1 MTSPLRRIRV
11 ALSLGAAIVLT
22 CAGALS
28 VGAQTTGVIR
38 GKVIDG
44 ATTRPVDGAQVYV
57 AGTELGTLTNSD
69 GQYQFAVRAGT
80 VEVRTRRVGYAST
93 TKQVTVTAG
102 QVTDADITLNK
113 AAIALDAVVVT
124 GTGAETEKRKLGN
137 TVATIDAAA
146 LRNAPVQ
153 DVSEMLAA
161 REAGVSVLPSGGLT
175 GEGARIRI
183 RGYASL
189 SQPNEP
195 IVYVDGVRVDRSGG
209 FGDYIGTGGGGSPSR
224 LDDINPEAIERIE
237 VLKGAAAA
245 TLYGTEASAGVI
257 QVFTKTGSRGSP
269 RWDFMS
275 EQGIVADPKNR
286 YEDNWGFA
294 RYANLGDCVARL
306 PDTTSTQ
313 SDCRSQPPFADA
325 LSQFYGTTVTAY
337 TPFSRPFFKSLLETG
352 YNSNYSG
359 SVSGGTPSVTYYVNG
374 RYARENGP
382 WGGRN
387 LGPAQDLDHSAQGS
401 ASLVLLPTSNVK
413 IRVNAEYVDRFHQ
426 TPSNNNNI
434 FGATAAALFGKPELA
449 ECYAGSVRT
458 GTGQCAVPDSLGKPT
473 PGTIG
478 PGNPFGQAAFATVR
492 ENMQEQIKQNVKHF
506 TGSLNLAYQPV
517 SEIALEGTLGVD
529 MVNQISTDFA
539 PFGRDVDKFISS
551 DPDGFKTIDDRTRRE
566 VTAEGKVTWTKKLG
580 ESFQSTLVGGG
591 QGFVAKLE
599 DAAEVGEHFPG
610 PGLEIVSAG
619 STPTTYERILETVNA
634 GAFAQ
639 EQLGYRDFAFLTV
652 GGRYDR
658 NSAFGKT
665 SEGVFYPKASISVQ
679 PSSLPGWAGAAWR
692 STLSTVRLRGA
703 VGQSG
708 LQPGAFDKFTTFGP
722 LASEPGP
729 GLVPDNLGNA
739 NLKPEKATEW
749 EGGAEIGV
757 LHDRAAVDV
766 TYWTRVTR
774 DALWLRQYAPSGG
787 FRRVQLSNIGRID
800 AHGWELGLNVL
811 PINRSDVSVKV
822 FANTARL
829 HEIVTSLGGAPPLK
843 VGGSYPR
850 YRNFVK
856 EGYEPNSLFGAK
868 LVQPCS
874 DRPAG
879 ATYACLQPGENAY
892 DLNGDGKFDTDAD
905 MLACLTPLGAT
916 NPCKL
921 KSLSS
926 LLPVRVDE
934 DGDGDFLDHYLG
946 KSTPDWAGSFGLTA
960 TIVKNFEVSSLFEYK
975 VGNYTIT
982 NLTYA
987 FRNANPV
994 IGRNSQRAAEVEATM
1009 LNPASTPQQRLAAA
1023 KEWLSL
1029 KALSPYDGLNQN
1041 ENGKFLRW
1049 RELSLAY
1056 NLPTTASQRLGL
1068 RYITLKASVRNLALW
1083 TGYKGI
1089 DPELNVY
1096 GRGTADAGLDLSGID
1111 PNFGEAID
1119 AFGLALP
1126 RRFTFSVRFG
1136 F

>member
-1 MTSPLRRIRV
+1 MTSPLRRIAS
-11 ALSLGAAIVLT
+11 ALICGAAIVV
-22 CAGALS
+22 C
-28 VGAQTTGVIR
+28 VGVPAIAAQGTGTIR
-38 GKVIDG
+38 GRVTDALTG
-44 ATTRPVDGAQVYV
+44 RAVDGVQVFI
-57 AGTELGTLTNSD
+57 AGTELGTLTNAD
-69 GQYQFAVRAGT
+69 GRYQFSVRAGPL
-80 VEVRTRRVGYAST
+80 ELHTRRVGYASLT
-93 TKQVTVTAG
+93 RRVTVTPGEA
-102 QVTDADITLNK
+102 TDADFELRQ
-113 AAIALDAVVVT
+113 AALALDAVVVT
-124 GTGAETEKRKLGN
+124 GAGAETEKRKLGN
-137 TVATIDAAA
+137 TVTTIDAST
-146 LRNAPVQ
+146 LRNAPVTNL
-153 DVSEMLAA
+153 SEQLAA
-161 REAGVSVLPSGGLT
+161 RDPSVSVLPSGGLT
-175 GEGARIRI
+175 GEGAQIRI
-183 RGYASL
+183 RATASL
-189 SQPNEP
+189 TQANEP
-195 IVYVDGVRVDRSGG
+195 VVYVDGVRVNRGGG
-209 FGDYIGTGGGGSPSR
+209 FGDPNWIGAGGGGTPSR
-224 LDDINPEAIERIE
+224 LDDIDPEAIDHVEI
-237 VLKGAAAA
+237 LKGAAAA

-257 QVFTKTGSRGSP
+257 QIFTKKGARGAP
-269 RWDFMS
+269 RFDFMT
-275 EQGIVADPKNR
+275 EL
-286 YEDNWGFA
+286 GFSNYPET
-294 RYANLGDCVARL
+294 RYAPNVGWVPTDSIAAARQVSLGIHVPTA
-306 PDTTSTQ
+306 
-313 SDCRSQPPFADA
+313 AE
-325 LSQFYGTTVTAY
+325 LSAFYGRSVQ
-337 TPFSRPFFKSLLETG
+337 PFDILEQRFVDRLFETG
-352 YNSNYSG
+352 YGGTYSA
-359 SVSGGTPSVTYYVNG
+359 SVSGGTPGVTYYVNG
-374 RYARENGP
+374 RYYRENGP
-382 WGGRN
+382 FGGRD
-387 LGPAQDLDHSAQGS
+387 LGPAADFDRKAQGS
-401 ASLVLLPTSNVK
+401 ASLVMLPSDNLKVT
-413 IRVNAEYVDRFHQ
+413 VNSGYTDAHHE
-426 TPSNNNNI
+426 TPNNNNNI
-434 FGATAAALFGKPELA
+434 YAPLTNAMFGHPELA
-449 ECYAGSVRT
+449 SCITPRASSTPT
-458 GTGQCAVPDSLGKPT
+458 GTGDCTAA
-473 PGTIG
+473 
-478 PGNPFGQAAFATVR
+478 GNPFGVASFGTVR
-492 ENMQEQIKQNVKHF
+492 EDMQRTNRQDTKHF
-506 TGSLNLAYQPV
+506 IGSLNTAYQAFP
-517 SEIALEGTLGVD
+517 SLAIEGTLGVD
-529 MVNQISTDFA
+529 VVNQVSATFR
-539 PFGRDVDKFISS
+539 PFGNGV
-551 DPDGFKTIDDRTRRE
+551 DGFLNVSPQGDKTVDDITTRI
-566 VTAEGKVTWTKKLG
+566 VTAEAKATWKRQVG
-580 ESFQSTLVGGG
+580 ERWSSVFVAGG
-591 QGFVAKLE
+591 QGFITKTQEEGSFGGA
-599 DAAEVGEHFPG
+599 FPG
-610 PGLEIVSAG
+610 PGLEVTSAG
-619 STPTTYERILETVNA
+619 ANQQAFEHFLETVNA
-634 GAFAQ
+634 GAFVQ
-639 EQLGYRDFAFLTV
+639 EQLGYKDFSFATV

-658 NSAFGKT
+658 NSAFGRT
-665 SEGVFYPKASISVQ
+665 SSGVFYPKASASVV
-679 PSSLPGWAGAAWR
+679 PSALSGWGNGPFTSHL
-692 STLSTVRLRGA
+692 STLRFRAA

-708 LQPGAFDKFTTFGP
+708 LQPGAFDKFTTFAP
-722 LASEPGP
+722 LAAQLGPTQLAP
-729 GLVPDNLGNA
+729 GLVLSNLGNPD
-739 NLKPEKATEW
+739 LRPEVSTEG
-749 EGGAEIGV
+749 EVGAEVG
-757 LHDRAAVDV
+757 LFHDRVGVDV
-766 TYWTRVTR
+766 TYYRRTTR
-774 DALWLRQYAPSGG
+774 DALYPRQYAPSGG
-787 FRRVQLSNIGRID
+787 AITLQLTNIGEIKAGGYD
-800 AHGWELGLNVL
+800 ISVNGL
-811 PINRSDVSVKV
+811 PINGRDLSVKV

-856 EGYEPNSLFGAK
+856 EGYAPNSLFGAK

-921 KSLSS
+921 TSLSS

>member
-1 MTSPLRRIRV
+1 MTSPLRRMSAPLLVGV
-11 ALSLGAAIVLT
+11 AIALACACAPSAA
-22 CAGALS
+22 
-28 VGAQTTGVIR
+28 AQTTGIIR
-38 GKVIDG
+38 GKVIDA
-44 ATTRPVDGAQVYV
+44 ATSRPVDGAQVYV
-57 AGTELGTLTNSD
+57 AGTELGTLTNAD

-80 VEVRTRRVGYAST
+80 IELRTRRVGYASAT
-93 TKQVTVTAG
+93 QRVTVTPG
-102 QVTDADITLNK
+102 QMSDADFSITR

-124 GTGAETEKRKLGN
+124 GAGAQTEKRKLGN
-137 TVATIDAAA
+137 TVATIDASA
-146 LRNAPVQ
+146 LRNAPVSN
-153 DVSEMLAA
+153 VSEMLAA
-161 REAGVSVLPSGGLT
+161 REPGVSILPSGGLT

-257 QVFTKTGSRGSP
+257 QVFTKQGSRGTP

-275 EQGIVADPKNR
+275 EQGFLSEPKGR
-286 YEDNWGFA
+286 YEANWGFA
-294 RYANLGDCVARL
+294 RFADLGDCVARL
-306 PDTTSTQ
+306 PDTTTTQ
-313 SDCRSQPPFADA
+313 SKCRAQAAGFADG
-325 LSQFYGTTVTAY
+325 LSQFYGQNIQRYV
-337 TPFSRPFFKSLLETG
+337 PFSKPFFTSLLETG
-352 YNSNYSG
+352 YAANYSG

-374 RYARENGP
+374 RYSRENGP
-382 WGGRN
+382 WGGRE
-387 LGPAQDLDHSAQGS
+387 LGPAQDYDHRVQGS

-413 IRVNAEYVDRFHQ
+413 IRVNGEYVDGFHQ

-434 FGATAAALFGKPELA
+434 FGATASALFGKPELVT
-449 ECYAGSVRT
+449 CYAGGVET
-458 GTGQCAVPDSLGKPT
+458 GDGHCAVPDSVGNPI

-478 PGNPFGQAAFATVR
+478 PGNPYGQGAFATER
-492 ENMQEQIKQNVKHF
+492 ENMQEKIRQDVKHF
-506 TGSLNLAYQPV
+506 TGSVNVAYQPLSEV
-517 SEIALEGTLGVD
+517 SLEGTLGVD

-539 PFGRDVDKFISS
+539 PFGRDVDNFIRS
-551 DPDGFKTIDDRTRRE
+551 DPDGFKAIDARTRRE
-566 VTAEGKVTWTKKLG
+566 VTAESKVTWTRKLG
-580 ESFQSTLVGGG
+580 EHFQSQLVGGG

-599 DAAEVGEHFPG
+599 DAAQLGEHFPG

-619 STPTTYERILETVNA
+619 SDFQNYERILQTVNA

-639 EQLGYRDFAFLTV
+639 EQLGYNDFAFFTV

-665 SEGVFYPKASISVQ
+665 SQGVFYPKASISVQ
-679 PSSLPGWAGAAWR
+679 PSSLAGWGNSAMR
-692 STLSTVRLRGA
+692 SKVSTLRLRGA

-708 LQPGAFDKFTTFGP
+708 LQPGAFDKFTTYGP
-722 LASEPGP
+722 LASELGP
-729 GLVPDNLGNA
+729 GLAPDNLGNPD
-739 NLKPEKATEW
+739 LKPEKATEW

-757 LHDRAAVDV
+757 LNDRAALDL
-766 TYWTRVTR
+766 TYWNRVTR

-787 FRRVQLSNIGRID
+787 FRKPQLTNIGQVN
-800 AHGWELGLNVL
+800 AHGWELNLNVL
-811 PINRSDVSVKV
+811 PISRSDVSVKV
-822 FANTARL
+822 FANTAFL

-856 EGYEPNSLFGAK
+856 EGYAPNSLFGAK

-874 DRPAG
+874 QRPAG
-879 ATYACLQPGENAY
+879 ATYACLQPGQTPY
-892 DLNGDGKFDTDAD
+892 DLNGDGSFDTDAD
-905 MLACLTPLGAT
+905 LLSYFAVPH
-916 NPCKL
+916 
-921 KSLSS
+921 SLSS
-926 LLPVRVDE
+926 ISTASTLKRVDE
-934 DGDGDFLDHYLG
+934 DGDGDPLDHYLG
-946 KSTPDWAGSFGLTA
+946 KSTPDWAGSFGMTA
-960 TIVKNFEVSSLFEYK
+960 TLFKNFELASLFEYK
-975 VGNYTIT
+975 FGNYTIT

-987 FRNANPV
+987 FRNAHGV
-994 IGRNSQRAAEVEATM
+994 IGRNSQRSSEVEATV
-1009 LNPASTPQQRLAAA
+1009 LDPASTPQERVAAA
-1023 KEWLSL
+1023 KEWLGL
-1029 KALSPYDGLNQN
+1029 VALSPFDGLNQN
-1041 ENGKFLRW
+1041 ENGKFLRF

-1056 NLPTTASQRLGL
+1056 NLPSSASSKLGL
-1068 RYITLKASVRNLALW
+1068 RYVTLKASVRNLALW

-1096 GRGTADAGLDLSGID
+1096 GRGTADAGLDLSGVD
-1111 PNFGEAID
+1111 PNFGEGID

-1126 RRFTFSVRFG
+1126 RRFTFAVRFG